1 MQKNFLCLQGKKN
14 CAWSVTDWFTDF
26 FFLPAIELSIEKVGG
41 LCKSK
46 RSEMLV
52 LGDVL
57 MQDEVFVSGLL
68 CKQGFLK
75 DKAVCSLIRRK
86 TL

>member
-1 MQKNFLCLQGKKN
+1 MHGVLL
-14 CAWSVTDWFTDF
+14 DWFTDF

-41 LCKSK
+41 LMCKSK